1 MNFGR
6 TLAAPLVLLVVLGAL
21 AANASPPAK
30 SIHELNWYVHPDLR
44 DPNGSWQDIGYW
56 RALIEEA
63 TVEANALLQ
72 GKNGPGDLPCC
83 TALAVGTVEYFLDPA
98 SILFDIGSSA
108 EFNSLREIG
117 TPGSRAYFVDS
128 ITSCSSDQA
137 LAIGCGERPDCATAA
152 TSPDIILAVT
162 LDAHEEFDRLANT
175 LAHERGHNACLE
187 HVAFVDASDCQL
199 MTPASGGACLDDLA
213 TLQCDRF
220 RAAAN
225 AAADGSCECHDS
237 VGVAEEDATAC
248 TLETAPEG
256 LCSGGLCG
264 ETGSDASVTLVAA
277 AGTAAAQG
285 DTTDEWIAMSG
296 VTGGWSSSA
305 PFGSGFEVRGFAYSP
320 GRNIVYGIAPE
331 RLLSR
336 PPPGDRV
343 SPEEDPD
350 WTTTNTLLELD
361 PTTGAVS
368 VVGTIDSYDEMVAL
382 AFDPGPTA
390 DPEDD
395 RLLALA
401 IEWNQARDN
410 SQTASPELEDFYCR
424 RLVEI
429 DPDDASVV
437 PGPDLDQDGNGEPPR
452 VLSQCSYDLDEGAQ
466 GMAYDA
472 TRSKLYTS
480 SRSASLIENEVV
492 VRPGRQ
498 LREIE
503 LPCGTTCTVGTT
515 IETPDTL
522 YRRSPSLAYSA
533 TSDRLHHLGWRDHGE
548 AGTRLY
554 FDSFDAASVAAAAA
568 ASVPTTF
575 DRAPTLTVE
584 GFSAG
589 GLAAIPI
596 PFPVPEPLGGPL
608 VALVALAMLGR
619 RRSLAPGVSYSH
631 LTTGGAVGEV
641 TRAGEGCARRAG
653 SPHGD

>member
-1 MNFGR
+1 MNFVR
-6 TLAAPLVLLVVLGAL
+6 PLAALGVLLVVLGAL

-30 SIHELNWYVHPDLR
+30 SIHELDWYVHPDLR
-44 DPNGSWQDIGYW
+44 DPDGSWREIGYW
-56 RALIEEA
+56 RALIEKA
-63 TVEANALLQ
+63 TVEANDLLQ

-108 EFNSLREIG
+108 EFNSLRVIG
-117 TPGSRAYFVDS
+117 TPGRSRAYFVDS
-128 ITSCSSDQA
+128 ITSCSSGQA
-137 LAIGCGERPDCATAA
+137 LAIGCAERPDCGPAA
-152 TSPDIILAVT
+152 TSPDVILAVT

-187 HVAFVDASDCQL
+187 HVSFVDASDCQL

-225 AAADGSCECHDS
+225 AAAEGSCECHDS
-237 VGVAEEDATAC
+237 VGVAEADATAC

-285 DTTDEWIAMSG
+285 DTTDEWIALSG
-296 VTGGWSSSA
+296 VTGGWSAST

-331 RLLSR
+331 PLLSR
-336 PPPGDRV
+336 TPPGDRV
-343 SPEEDPD
+343 PPGENPD

-390 DPEDD
+390 GPEDD

-410 SQTASPELEDFYCR
+410 SQTVSPELEDFYCR

-429 DPDDASVV
+429 DPDDASTV

-452 VLSQCSYDLDEGAQ
+452 VLSQCSYNLDEGMQ
-466 GMAYDA
+466 GLAYDTA
-472 TRSKLYTS
+472 RSMLYVA
-480 SRSASLIENEVV
+480 SRSSSM
-492 VRPGRQ
+492 Q

-503 LPCGTTCTVGTT
+503 LPCGTMCTVGTT
-515 IETPDTL
+515 IATPDTL
-522 YRRSPSLAYSA
+522 YRRSPSLAYSQ
-533 TSDRLHHLGWRDHGE
+533 TSDRLHHVGWRDFGE

-554 FDSFDAASVAAAAA
+554 FDSFDAASVAAAAS
-568 ASVPTTF
+568 ASVPTLF
-575 DRAPTLTVE
+575 DRAPTLTIE

-589 GLAAIPI
+589 GLAAIPS
-596 PFPVPEPLGGPL
+596 PFPVPEPPGGPL
-608 VALVALAMLGR
+608 VALLALAMLGR
-619 RRSLAPGVSYSH
+619 RRSLALGVSYSD

-653 SPHGD
+653 SPHTD